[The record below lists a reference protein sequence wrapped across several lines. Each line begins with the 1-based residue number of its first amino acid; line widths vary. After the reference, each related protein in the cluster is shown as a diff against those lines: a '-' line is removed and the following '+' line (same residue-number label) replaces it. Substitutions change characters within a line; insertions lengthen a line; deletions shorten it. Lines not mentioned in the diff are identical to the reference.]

1 MDANKKIEEI
11 KEIVNEEVK
20 KNKEVKLD
28 VRGINSIIK
37 LTRKLLQIGLYM
49 AIILIIYFGIVLG
62 KEAGLFELIVNVL
75 GIISPL
81 FIGLVIA
88 WLFNPLVNKLKNR
101 GINRT
106 LSAVLV
112 YVVILGVITLAL
124 FALVPTLYTQVQDFA
139 KVIPT
144 IFDKFQNYIDGV
156 FQKLDTIQ
164 NFDAWAIRDG
174 LFEQIEGVGTGI
186 ASSLPNMLIS
196 IISSFASGMG
206 SIIVGLII
214 GFFLLV
220 SFESTDSFIDFLPK
234 KIQTATRELLQKID
248 DALRSFVTGSILDC
262 TFIFII
268 SSIGLY
274 FAGLKAPLLFGLFCG
289 ITNIIPY
296 AGPYIGGIPAVLVG
310 FSQGITTGILT
321 LIVLCVIQFL
331 EGNFLQPVILSKTTK
346 LHPVTIILG
355 LLIFG
360 NLWGI
365 LGMIISTPLL
375 AASKAIIL
383 FFDEKYDIL
392 DFN

>member
-20 KNKEVKLD
+20 KNKDVKLD

-37 LTRKLLQIGLYM
+37 LTKKLLQIGLYM

-139 KVIPT
+139 KVIPNV
-144 IFDKFQNYIDGV
+144 FDKFQNYIDGI

-174 LFEQIEGVGTGI
+174 LFEQIEGVVTGI
-186 ASSLPNMLIS
+186 ASSLPNMLIG

>member
-20 KNKEVKLD
+20 KNKDVKLD

-37 LTRKLLQIGLYM
+37 LTKKLLQIGLYM

-101 GINRT
+101 GLNRT

-112 YVVILGVITLAL
+112 YVVMLGIITLAL
-124 FALVPTLYTQVQDFA
+124 FALVPTLYTQIHDFA
-139 KVIPT
+139 KVVPT

-375 AASKAIIL
+375 AALKAIIL

>member
-139 KVIPT
+139 KVIPSV
-144 IFDKFQNYIDGV
+144 FDKFQNYIDGI

-186 ASSLPNMLIS
+186 ASSLPNMLIG

-220 SFESTDSFIDFLPK
+220 SFESTDSFIEFLPK
-234 KIQTATRELLQKID
+234 KIQTSTRELLHKID

>member
-28 VRGINSIIK
+28 VRGINSVIK

-139 KVIPT
+139 KVIPSV
-144 IFDKFQNYIDGV
+144 FDKFQNYIDGI

-186 ASSLPNMLIS
+186 ASSLPNMLIG

-220 SFESTDSFIDFLPK
+220 SFESTDSFIEFLPK
-234 KIQTATRELLQKID
+234 KIQTSTRELLHKID

>member
-20 KNKEVKLD
+20 KNKDVKLD

-139 KVIPT
+139 KVIPNV
-144 IFDKFQNYIDGV
+144 FDKFQNYIDGI

-174 LFEQIEGVGTGI
+174 LFEQIEGVVTGI
-186 ASSLPNMLIS
+186 ASSLPNMLIG

>member
-37 LTRKLLQIGLYM
+37 LTKKLLQIGLYM

-62 KEAGLFELIVNVL
+62 KEAGLFKLIVNVL

-112 YVVILGVITLAL
+112 YIVILGLITLTL

-139 KVIPT
+139 KVIPSV
-144 IFDKFQNYIDGV
+144 FDKFQNYIDGI

-174 LFEQIEGVGTGI
+174 LFEQIEEVGTGI

-220 SFESTDSFIDFLPK
+220 SFESADSFIEFLPK
-234 KIQTATRELLQKID
+234 KIQTSARELIHKID

-375 AASKAIIL
+375 AAFKAIIL

>member
-139 KVIPT
+139 KVIPSV
-144 IFDKFQNYIDGV
+144 FDKFQNYIDGI

-186 ASSLPNMLIS
+186 ASSLPNMLIGV
-196 IISSFASGMG
+196 ISSFASGMG

-234 KIQTATRELLQKID
+234 KIQTSTRELLHKID

>member
-20 KNKEVKLD
+20 KNKDVKLD

-124 FALVPTLYTQVQDFA
+124 FALVPTLYTQIQDFA
-139 KVIPT
+139 KVVPT

-375 AASKAIIL
+375 AALKAIKL

>member
-1 MDANKKIEEI
+1 
-11 KEIVNEEVK
+11 
-20 KNKEVKLD
+20 
-28 VRGINSIIK
+28 
-37 LTRKLLQIGLYM
+37 M

-62 KEAGLFELIVNVL
+62 IEAGLFDLIVNVL

-124 FALVPTLYTQVQDFA
+124 FALVPTLYTQIQDFA

>member
-1 MDANKKIEEI
+1 MEANKKIEEI

-124 FALVPTLYTQVQDFA
+124 FALVPTLYTQIQDFA
-139 KVIPT
+139 KVIPNV
-144 IFDKFQNYIDGV
+144 FDKFQNYIDGI

-174 LFEQIEGVGTGI
+174 LFEQIEGVVTGI
-186 ASSLPNMLIS
+186 ASSLPNMLIG

-234 KIQTATRELLQKID
+234 KIQTSTRELLHKID

-375 AASKAIIL
+375 AASKAIVL

>member
-20 KNKEVKLD
+20 KNKDVKLD

-124 FALVPTLYTQVQDFA
+124 FALVPTLYTQIQDFA

-375 AASKAIIL
+375 AALKAIIL

>member
-20 KNKEVKLD
+20 KNKDVKLD

-37 LTRKLLQIGLYM
+37 LTKKLLQIGLYM

-101 GINRT
+101 GLNRT

-112 YVVILGVITLAL
+112 YVVILGIITLAL
-124 FALVPTLYTQVQDFA
+124 FALVPTLYTQIQDFA
-139 KVIPT
+139 KVVPT

-375 AASKAIIL
+375 AALKAIIL

>member
-20 KNKEVKLD
+20 KNKDVKLD

-37 LTRKLLQIGLYM
+37 LTKKLLQIGLYM
-49 AIILIIYFGIVLG
+49 AVILIIYFGIVLG

-124 FALVPTLYTQVQDFA
+124 FALVPTLYTQIQDFA
-139 KVIPT
+139 KVVPT

-174 LFEQIEGVGTGI
+174 LFEQIEGVGIGI

-234 KIQTATRELLQKID
+234 KIQTSTRELLQKID

>member
-37 LTRKLLQIGLYM
+37 LTKKLLQIGLYM

-101 GINRT
+101 GLNRT

-112 YVVILGVITLAL
+112 YVVMLGIITLAL
-124 FALVPTLYTQVQDFA
+124 FALVPTLYTQIQDFA
-139 KVIPT
+139 KVVPT

-375 AASKAIIL
+375 AALKAIIL

>member
-20 KNKEVKLD
+20 KNKDVKLD

-37 LTRKLLQIGLYM
+37 LTKKLLQIGLYM

-124 FALVPTLYTQVQDFA
+124 FALVPTLYTQIQDFA

-186 ASSLPNMLIS
+186 ASSLPNMLIG

>member
-139 KVIPT
+139 KVIPSV
-144 IFDKFQNYIDGV
+144 FDKFQNYIDGI

-234 KIQTATRELLQKID
+234 KIQTPTRELLHKID

>member
-20 KNKEVKLD
+20 KNKDVKLD

-124 FALVPTLYTQVQDFA
+124 FALVPTLYTQIQDFA

>member
-139 KVIPT
+139 KVIPNV
-144 IFDKFQNYIDGV
+144 FDKFQNYIDGI

-186 ASSLPNMLIS
+186 ASSLPNMLIGV
-196 IISSFASGMG
+196 ISSFASGMG

-234 KIQTATRELLQKID
+234 KIQTSTRELLHKID

>member
-139 KVIPT
+139 KVIPNV
-144 IFDKFQNYIDGV
+144 FDKFQNYIDGI

-186 ASSLPNMLIS
+186 ASSLPNMLIG

-220 SFESTDSFIDFLPK
+220 SFESTDSFIEFLPK
-234 KIQTATRELLQKID
+234 KIQTSTRELLHKID

>member
-1 MDANKKIEEI
+1 MDASKKIEEI

-112 YVVILGVITLAL
+112 YVVMLGIITLAL
-124 FALVPTLYTQVQDFA
+124 FALVPTLYTQIQDFA
-139 KVIPT
+139 KVVPT

-375 AASKAIIL
+375 AALKAIIL

>member
-20 KNKEVKLD
+20 KNKDVKLD

-101 GINRT
+101 GLNRT

-112 YVVILGVITLAL
+112 YVVIIGIITLAL
-124 FALVPTLYTQVQDFA
+124 FALVPTLYTQIQDFA
-139 KVIPT
+139 KVVPT

-375 AASKAIIL
+375 AALKAIIL

>member
-11 KEIVNEEVK
+11 KEIVNEEIK

-28 VRGINSIIK
+28 VRGINSVIK
-37 LTRKLLQIGLYM
+37 LTKKLLQIGLYM

-124 FALVPTLYTQVQDFA
+124 FALVPTLYTQIQDFA
-139 KVIPT
+139 KVVPT
-144 IFDKFQNYIDGV
+144 IFDKFQNYIDDV

-234 KIQTATRELLQKID
+234 KIQTSTRELLHKID

>member
-20 KNKEVKLD
+20 KNKYVKLD

-37 LTRKLLQIGLYM
+37 LTKKLLQIGLYM

-124 FALVPTLYTQVQDFA
+124 FALVPTLYTQIQDFA
-139 KVIPT
+139 KVVPT

-375 AASKAIIL
+375 AALKAIIL

>member
-37 LTRKLLQIGLYM
+37 LTKKLLQIGLYM

-62 KEAGLFELIVNVL
+62 KEAGLFKLIVNVL

-112 YVVILGVITLAL
+112 YVVILGLITLTL

-139 KVIPT
+139 KVIPSV
-144 IFDKFQNYIDGV
+144 FDKFQNYIDGI

-174 LFEQIEGVGTGI
+174 LFEQIEEVGTGI
-186 ASSLPNMLIS
+186 ASSCL
-196 IISSFASGMG
+196 
-206 SIIVGLII
+206 
-214 GFFLLV
+214 
-220 SFESTDSFIDFLPK
+220 
-234 KIQTATRELLQKID
+234 
-248 DALRSFVTGSILDC
+248 
-262 TFIFII
+262 
-268 SSIGLY
+268 
-274 FAGLKAPLLFGLFCG
+274 
-289 ITNIIPY
+289 
-296 AGPYIGGIPAVLVG
+296 
-310 FSQGITTGILT
+310 
-321 LIVLCVIQFL
+321 
-331 EGNFLQPVILSKTTK
+331 
-346 LHPVTIILG
+346 
-355 LLIFG
+355 
-360 NLWGI
+360 
-365 LGMIISTPLL
+365 
-375 AASKAIIL
+375 
-383 FFDEKYDIL
+383 
-392 DFN
+392 

>member
-20 KNKEVKLD
+20 KNKDVKLD

-37 LTRKLLQIGLYM
+37 LTRKLLQICLYM

-139 KVIPT
+139 KVIPNV
-144 IFDKFQNYIDGV
+144 FDKFQNYIDGI

-174 LFEQIEGVGTGI
+174 LFEQIEGVVTGI
-186 ASSLPNMLIS
+186 ASSLPNMLIG

>member
-28 VRGINSIIK
+28 VRGINSVIK

-75 GIISPL
+75 GITSPL

-139 KVIPT
+139 KVIPSV
-144 IFDKFQNYIDGV
+144 FDKFQNYIDGI

-186 ASSLPNMLIS
+186 ASSLPNMLIG

-220 SFESTDSFIDFLPK
+220 SFESTDSFIEFLPK
-234 KIQTATRELLQKID
+234 KIQTSTRELLHKID

>member
-11 KEIVNEEVK
+11 KEIVNEEIK

-124 FALVPTLYTQVQDFA
+124 FALVPTLYTQIQDFA

>member
-81 FIGLVIA
+81 FIGIVIA

-139 KVIPT
+139 KVIPNV
-144 IFDKFQNYIDGV
+144 FDKFQNYIDGI

-174 LFEQIEGVGTGI
+174 LFEQIEGVVTGI

-234 KIQTATRELLQKID
+234 KIQTSTRELLHKID

>member
-37 LTRKLLQIGLYM
+37 LTKKLLQIGLYM

-62 KEAGLFELIVNVL
+62 KEAGLFKLIVNVL

-112 YVVILGVITLAL
+112 YVVILGLITLTL

-139 KVIPT
+139 KVIPSV
-144 IFDKFQNYIDGV
+144 FDKFQNYIDGI

-174 LFEQIEGVGTGI
+174 LFEQIEEVGTGI

-220 SFESTDSFIDFLPK
+220 SFESADSFIEFLPK
-234 KIQTATRELLQKID
+234 KIQTSARELIHKID

-375 AASKAIIL
+375 AAFKAIIL

>member
-20 KNKEVKLD
+20 KNKDVKLD

-37 LTRKLLQIGLYM
+37 LTKKLLQIGLYM

-101 GINRT
+101 GLNRT

-112 YVVILGVITLAL
+112 YVVMLGIITLAL
-124 FALVPTLYTQVQDFA
+124 FALVPTLYTQIQDFA
-139 KVIPT
+139 KVVPT

-375 AASKAIIL
+375 AALKAIIL

>member
-20 KNKEVKLD
+20 KNKDVKLD

-37 LTRKLLQIGLYM
+37 LTKKLLQIGLYM

-124 FALVPTLYTQVQDFA
+124 FALVPTLYTQIQDFA
-139 KVIPT
+139 KVVPT

>member
-37 LTRKLLQIGLYM
+37 LTKKLLQIGLYM

-62 KEAGLFELIVNVL
+62 KEAGLFKLIVNVL

-112 YVVILGVITLAL
+112 YVVILGVITLTL

-139 KVIPT
+139 KVIPSV
-144 IFDKFQNYIDGV
+144 FDKFQNYIDGI

-174 LFEQIEGVGTGI
+174 LFEQIEEVGTGI

-220 SFESTDSFIDFLPK
+220 SFESADSFIEFLPK
-234 KIQTATRELLQKID
+234 KIQTSARELIHKID

>member
-20 KNKEVKLD
+20 KNKDVKLD

-37 LTRKLLQIGLYM
+37 LTKKLLQIGLYM

-124 FALVPTLYTQVQDFA
+124 FALVPTLYTQIQDFA
-139 KVIPT
+139 KVVPT

-375 AASKAIIL
+375 AALKAIIL

>member
-139 KVIPT
+139 KVIPNV
-144 IFDKFQNYIDGV
+144 FDKFQNYIDGI

-174 LFEQIEGVGTGI
+174 LFEQIEGVVTGI

>member
-101 GINRT
+101 GLNRT

-112 YVVILGVITLAL
+112 YVVMLGIITLAL
-124 FALVPTLYTQVQDFA
+124 FALVPTLYTQIQDFA
-139 KVIPT
+139 KVVPT

-234 KIQTATRELLQKID
+234 KIQTSTRELLQKID

-375 AASKAIIL
+375 AALKAIIL

>member
-124 FALVPTLYTQVQDFA
+124 FALVPTLYTQIQDFA

-144 IFDKFQNYIDGV
+144 IFDKFQNYIDGI

>member
-20 KNKEVKLD
+20 KNKDVKLD

-101 GINRT
+101 GLNRT

-112 YVVILGVITLAL
+112 YVVMLGIITLAL
-124 FALVPTLYTQVQDFA
+124 FALVPTLYTQIQDFA
-139 KVIPT
+139 KVVPT

-164 NFDAWAIRDG
+164 YFDAWAIRDG
-174 LFEQIEGVGTGI
+174 LFEHIEGVGTGI

-375 AASKAIIL
+375 AALKAIIL

>member
-1 MDANKKIEEI
+1 MEDKKKLEEI

-20 KNKEVKLD
+20 KPREVKLD
-28 VRGINSIIK
+28 VKGINSIIK

-62 KEAGLFELIVNVL
+62 KEAGFFELIMTVL

-88 WLFNPLVNKLKNR
+88 WLFNPIVNKLKNK

-106 LSAVLV
+106 LSAVIV
-112 YVVILGVITLAL
+112 YVVLIGTITLAL
-124 FALVPTLYTQVQDFA
+124 FALVPTLYTQIQDFA
-139 KVIPT
+139 KVIPSV
-144 IFDKFQNYIDGV
+144 FDKMQNYIDGI

-164 NFDAWAIRDG
+164 NFDAWAIRDS
-174 LFEQIEGVGTGI
+174 LFEQIEGFGSGL
-186 ASSLPNMLIS
+186 ASSLPNMLINV
-196 IISSFASGMG
+196 ISSFASGMG

-220 SFESTDSFIDFLPK
+220 SFESTDSFIEFLPR
-234 KIQTATRELLQKID
+234 KIQTPTRELLHKID
-248 DALRSFVTGSILDC
+248 DALRSFITGSILDC

-274 FAGLKAPLLFGLFCG
+274 FTGLKAPLLFGLFCG

-310 FSQGITTGILT
+310 FSQGFTTGILT

-360 NLWGI
+360 NLWGMF
-365 LGMIISTPLL
+365 GMIISTPLL